1 MILLIE
7 KLKYP
12 SALDNPKYYCNYCN
26 DKENVYDPAHAVA
39 DKSYCPGDDQ
49 NYCYD
54 IK

>member
-1 MILLIE
+1 
-7 KLKYP
+7 
-12 SALDNPKYYCNYCN
+12 
-26 DKENVYDPAHAVA
+26 VYDPAHAVA